1 MAVHSDLEVGVD
13 KAKMMGRSLIF
24 AIRFKA
30 CTLKALGIPDAPIN
44 AVGCNEFIAEGRSSI
59 GS

>member
-1 MAVHSDLEVGVD
+1 VHSDLDVGVD
-13 KAKMMGRSLIF
+13 KAKMIGRSLIF
-24 AIRFKA
+24 AIRSKT

-44 AVGCNEFIAEGRSSI
+44 AVGRNEFIAESRSAL